1 LKAAGVRILFDRENP
16 DTDEVYSNLIISV
29 MESLAQ
35 FENERMPSADHNSEL
50 VEGCSSRKEKA
61 KQFLFRW

>member
-1 LKAAGVRILFDRENP
+1 MGQLSEEIRLEAAGVRILFDRENF

-35 FENERMPSADHNSEL
+35 F
-50 VEGCSSRKEKA
+50 
-61 KQFLFRW
+61 